1 MLVGHIFNCV
11 VASDN
16 VATTTSGPQNFSIV
30 PRSRIVRDMAAGGGG
45 QKKNIFLDFR
55 IVHQLG
61 DERIWCGGRTRDL
74 LRVFGCRSAR

>member
-1 MLVGHIFNCV
+1 MLG

-16 VATTTSGPQNFSIV
+16 VATTSGPQNFSTV

-45 QKKNIFLDFR
+45 QKKTFFWDFR

-61 DERIWCGGRTRDL
+61 DERIWCGGEQGT
-74 LRVFGCRSAR
+74 S

>member
-1 MLVGHIFNCV
+1 MVV

-16 VATTTSGPQNFSIV
+16 VATTSGPQNFSIV

-45 QKKNIFLDFR
+45 QKKTFFWIFGLFIRKDLVR
-55 IVHQLG
+55 
-61 DERIWCGGRTRDL
+61 GRTRDL